1 MSTLHLGK
9 QPQAQ
14 PSLCRIPCVESPHR
28 KTLQRHVAMPSPT
41 ARDDTSNHSV
51 SLGWRVQPQGSA
63 NCPSWNSAPLTLSA
77 RCISRGRSPATAH
90 GGPACSPLPR
100 ASAVQGQG
108 PGKAQIPKRV
118 MLCSLALLISLKNV
132 PTVSCQQPF
141 NFQDRCF
148 CSYLESEC
156 EGNFGKKE
164 H

>member
-1 MSTLHLGK
+1 MGSNLR
-9 QPQAQ
+9 
-14 PSLCRIPCVESPHR
+14 PSLHFAESAVWNPPTERHLKDMWPCPLLQPGT
-28 KTLQRHVAMPSPT
+28 TLVI
-41 ARDDTSNHSV
+41 SV

-77 RCISRGRSPATAH
+77 RGISRGRSPATVY

-108 PGKAQIPKRV
+108 PGKAQIPTRV
-118 MLCSLALLISLKNV
+118 MLCSLALLISLKNGS
-132 PTVSCQQPF
+132 TVSCQQPF

-164 H
+164 Q